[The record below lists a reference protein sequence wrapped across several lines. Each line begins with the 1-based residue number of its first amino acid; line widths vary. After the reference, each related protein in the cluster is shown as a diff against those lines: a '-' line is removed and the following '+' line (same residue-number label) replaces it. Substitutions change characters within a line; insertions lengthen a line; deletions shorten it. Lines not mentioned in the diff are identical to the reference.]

1 MSMREEY
8 LAKRKELLDKADK
21 FIKENKLSDAETVTA
36 EIEKL
41 DSDYEKQA
49 LANANLNAL
58 ANKVKVPEN
67 VVNKGEKVSMSG
79 EVTQTATDVFDT
91 HEYRNAFMNYV
102 VRKAAMPDKF
112 KNLDENTTTPD
123 VSVMIPTTVLNRII
137 EKMETIGVIL
147 PQVTR
152 TSYKGGLVIPTS
164 DVKPVATW
172 VAEGSG
178 SDRQKKTTGKITFA
192 YHKLRCAISMSLEV
206 GVMALSA
213 FESKFVADVATAMT
227 KALEKAIISGDGT
240 SSPKG
245 ILTETPA
252 EGQAIKIRAG
262 EALSYSTLIN
272 MEAALPSA
280 YENGSKWY
288 MTKKTFMQFVGMIDG
303 NGQPIARTNYGVNGR
318 PERTLLGRS
327 VDIIDEYL
335 DSYSATVSKDTV
347 IAFIFNMS
355 DYILNTNLNITTKT
369 YEDNDTDDTVVKS
382 YMLVDGKVVDKNSLV
397 TLTISNS

>member
-41 DSDYEKQA
+41 DSNYEKQA

-112 KNLDENTTTPD
+112 KNLDENTTTSD

-206 GVMALSA
+206 AVMALSA

-227 KALEKAIISGDGT
+227 KALEKAIISGNGT

-252 EGQAIKIRAG
+252 EGQAIKIGAG
-262 EALSYSTLIN
+262 EGLSYSMLIN

-280 YENGSKWY
+280 YESGSRWY
-288 MTKKTFMQFVGMIDG
+288 MTKKTFMQFMGMVDD

>member
-1 MSMREEY
+1 MTKNEY
-8 LAKRKELLDKADK
+8 MAKRKELLDKAENLVN
-21 FIKENKLSDAETVTA
+21 ENKLSEAETVTA
-36 EIEKL
+36 EVEKL
-41 DSDYEKQA
+41 DNDYEKQA
-49 LANANLNAL
+49 LANANINAL
-58 ANKVKVPEN
+58 KNKVKIPEKI
-67 VVNKGEKVSMSG
+67 VNEGESISMNSDI
-79 EVTQTATDVFDT
+79 TTNTTDVFDT
-91 HEYRNAFMNYV
+91 VEYRNAFMNYV
-102 VRKAAMPDKF
+102 VKKTAMPDKF
-112 KNLDENTTTPD
+112 KNLDESTTTPD

-172 VAEGSG
+172 VSEGSG
-178 SDRQKKTTGKITFA
+178 SDRQKKTTGSITFS

-240 SSPKG
+240 TSPKG

-252 EGQAIKIRAG
+252 KGQALTVNAG
-262 EALSYSTLIN
+262 EALSYSTLID
-272 MEAALPSA
+272 MEAALPA
-280 YENGSKWY
+280 EYESGARWY
-288 MTKKTFMQFVGMIDG
+288 MTKKTFMQFAGMVDS
-303 NGQPIARTNYGVNGR
+303 NGQPIARTNYGISGR
-318 PERTLLGRS
+318 PERTLLGRN
-327 VDIIDEYL
+327 VDIIDQYL
-335 DSYSATVSKDTV
+335 DSYSATVSKNTI

-369 YEDNDTDDTVVKS
+369 YEDNNTDDTVIKS
-382 YMLVDGKVVDKNSLV
+382 YMIVDGKVVDKNSLV
-397 TLTISNS
+397 TLTIKNG

>member
-67 VVNKGEKVSMSG
+67 VMNKGEKVSMSG
-79 EVTQTATDVFDT
+79 EATQTATDVFDT

-102 VRKAAMPDKF
+102 VRKATMPDKF
-112 KNLDENTTTPD
+112 KNLDENTTTSD

-280 YENGSKWY
+280 YENGSRWY
-288 MTKKTFMQFVGMIDG
+288 MTKKTFMQFAGMVDN